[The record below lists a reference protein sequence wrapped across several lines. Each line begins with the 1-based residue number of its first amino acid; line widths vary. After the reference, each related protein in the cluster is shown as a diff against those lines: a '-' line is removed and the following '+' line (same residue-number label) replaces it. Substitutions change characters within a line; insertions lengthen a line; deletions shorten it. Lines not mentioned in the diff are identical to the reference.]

1 MLDERGSHLSADAT
15 EVIDND
21 VRALIERGTIEE
33 IKNGMNRKI
42 QTSNCKTKIWS
53 LSKSFKLNH
62 KIISIMINNSD
73 KNQIVAKIWF
83 LS

>member
-42 QTSNCKTKIWS
+42 QTSNCKTKI
-53 LSKSFKLNH
+53 
-62 KIISIMINNSD
+62 
-73 KNQIVAKIWF
+73 
-83 LS
+83 